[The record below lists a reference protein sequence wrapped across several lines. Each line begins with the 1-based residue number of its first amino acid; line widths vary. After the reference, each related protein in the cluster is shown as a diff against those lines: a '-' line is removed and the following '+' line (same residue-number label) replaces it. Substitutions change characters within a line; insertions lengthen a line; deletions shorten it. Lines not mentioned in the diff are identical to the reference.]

1 MSFVGNMIERAGI
14 AKHKAAVDSFL
25 KRVVGLDLSSSQ
37 VDRFM
42 PLIAAGY
49 REGCSVE
56 DIALKIATAFYAKA
70 CEGSARERAIAER
83 LFIKLQFAIGASAAS
98 GAISPESSEEFQTVV
113 RHSTQQR
120 LLRED

>member
-1 MSFVGNMIERAGI
+1 MSFFGNLIEGAGI
-14 AKHKAAVDSFL
+14 AKHKGAIDSFL
-25 KRVVGLDLSSSQ
+25 KRVVGLDLPSSQ
-37 VDRFM
+37 LDRFT

-49 REGCSVE
+49 REGSSVE

-70 CEGSARERAIAER
+70 CQGSERERAMAER

-98 GAISPESSEEFQTVV
+98 GAISPESAEEFRIVM